1 MIVATPQPAFIVDHV
16 EAPQEIGLGTMAVN
30 VWVRV
35 GAAHEGATIGG
46 VAIKVLSANAGEP
59 ELRIEMRPLDGRF
72 DSVIETAIA
81 TIDTYRWIK
90 AGTRQFEILARE
102 PAGTEEA
109 VAKQSIRV
117 KPRLEASD
125 LLLLDGAGRAHAW
138 IGTGAGGFTAGETFL
153 AGVPSGRPRTIDW
166 NGDKRMDLVVS
177 AQRGDINVLE
187 NQGGGRFDVLSQ
199 TACASPAMD
208 AAPGDFDSDGK
219 LDLVAVTEENT
230 LEIHFSANEDEPQ
243 ISSLN
248 ADAELL
254 EVADLDNDGVPEI
267 YVSLTGAGESDV
279 QVWTRSGKNEWSP
292 SLRLPSPPGGR
303 GKIVALLVH
312 HDRRTRRARLL
323 IASASSAQ
331 GLLESWGVGA
341 DTESRRGIVCLGAT
355 RFAGPLATVATG
367 KLAGQNDDAILAAI
381 RRESGAALFSIG
393 EDGIPRSSGQLST
406 VPRAMALVDLDA
418 DGDDDL
424 VTAGEDLRL
433 WINVRGESFF
443 EAGESPYRIG
453 APVVAL
459 FAEDLDERKP

>member
-1 MIVATPQPAFIVDHV
+1 MIVATPQPPFIVDHV
-16 EAPQEIGLGTMAVN
+16 EAPQDIGLGTMAVN

-35 GAAHEGATIGG
+35 GAAHEGSTIGG
-46 VAIKVLSANAGEP
+46 VAIKVLGASPGE
-59 ELRIEMRPLDGRF
+59 EEMRIEMRPLDGRF

-81 TIDTYRWIK
+81 TIDTYKWVK
-90 AGTRQFEILARE
+90 AGPRNIEILAHE
-102 PAGTEEA
+102 PGAQDE
-109 VAKQSIRV
+109 VIAKHSIRV

-125 LLLLDGAGRAHAW
+125 LLLLDSVGRAHSW

-166 NGDKRMDLVVS
+166 NGDQRLDLVVS
-177 AQRGDINVLE
+177 AERGEISVIE
-187 NQGGGRFDVLSQ
+187 NLGAGRFEILEK
-199 TACASPAMD
+199 TACNSPALD
-208 AAPGDFDSDGK
+208 AAPGDFNSDGK
-219 LDLVAVTEENT
+219 PDLVGITEENA
-230 LEIHFSANEDEPQ
+230 LEIHITGNERGGQ

-254 EVADLDNDGVPEI
+254 EVADLDNDGYPEI
-267 YVSLTGAGESDV
+267 YVSLTGTSGSEV
-279 QVWTRSGKNEWSP
+279 QVWTRERSNEWSP
-292 SLRLPSPPGGR
+292 SLRLPAPPGGR
-303 GKIVALLVH
+303 GKIVALLAH
-312 HDRRTRRARLL
+312 QDQRTRRARLL
-323 IASASSAQ
+323 IASASAAQ

-341 DTESRRGIVCLGAT
+341 DTESRLGIVCLGAT
-355 RFAGPLATVATG
+355 RFAGPLASLAIG
-367 KLAGQNDDAILAAI
+367 KLSGKDDAILAAI
-381 RRESGAALFSIG
+381 RRESGAALFAIG
-393 EDGIPRSSGQLST
+393 EDGIPRSSGQLPQA
-406 VPRAMALVDLDA
+406 PRAMALVDLDA

>member
-16 EAPQEIGLGTMAVN
+16 EAPQDIGLGTMAVN

-46 VAIKVLSANAGEP
+46 VAIKVVGANPGDG

-81 TIDTYRWIK
+81 TIDTYKWVK
-90 AGTRQFEILARE
+90 AGTRNFEILAHE
-102 PAGTEEA
+102 PRAAEE
-109 VAKQSIRV
+109 VIAKHSIRV
-117 KPRLEASD
+117 KPRLEARD
-125 LLLLDGAGRAHAW
+125 LLLLDGVGRAHSW
-138 IGTGAGGFTAGETFL
+138 IGTGAGGFTVGESFL

-166 NGDKRMDLVVS
+166 NGDQRKDLVVS
-177 AQRGDINVLE
+177 AERGEISVIE
-187 NQGGGRFDVLSQ
+187 NLGGGRFEML
-199 TACASPAMD
+199 TKIACNSPALD

-219 LDLVAVTEENT
+219 LDLVAVTEENA
-230 LEIHFSANEDEPQ
+230 LEIHYNANESASQ

-267 YVSLTGAGESDV
+267 YVSLTAAGGSEV
-279 QVWTRSGKNEWSP
+279 QVWTRERGKEWSP

-303 GKIVALLVH
+303 GKIVALLAH
-312 HDRRTRRARLL
+312 QDRRTRRARLL

-341 DTESRRGIVCLGAT
+341 DTESRHGIVCLGAT
-355 RFAGPLATVATG
+355 RFAGPLASLAIG
-367 KLAGQNDDAILAAI
+367 KLSGTDDTILAAI
-381 RRESGAALFSIG
+381 RRESGAALFAIG
-393 EDGIPRSSGQLST
+393 EDGIPRSSGQLPQA
-406 VPRAMALVDLDA
+406 PRAMALVDLDA